1 MSAVGTTSAADA
13 NRTARLEEILSPD
26 AVMATG
32 ALSDPAGKALQSLS
46 FLFASYV
53 SVHQVVS
60 HSLCFEAFVIL
71 L

>member
-32 ALSDPAGKALQSLS
+32 ALNDPAGTGL
-46 FLFASYV
+46 
-53 SVHQVVS
+53 
-60 HSLCFEAFVIL
+60 
-71 L
+71 